1 MPGLG
6 FGHGAWN
13 FPRRASG
20 GTPPPPAPSFSV
32 NPSITPTSGTNST
45 TFTATDG
52 TVANGSV
59 TARRWLLNGTAI
71 GSGTTVVPGATGS
84 LVLEN
89 TATGPGGST
98 TATSAPVT
106 VSAATP
112 GLSATT
118 FTTAP
123 DIQWH
128 AGQSAITMRADTTVT
143 GYISGQI
150 LTVTA
155 ISGGALLEGQVIT
168 TGAAAGTTIVKSAQ
182 TGGGNGGNGN
192 YVVSISQTV
201 GSAGSPVSFTIPAT
215 QVASV
220 SDLFARCNLTSA
232 DGEGPRL
239 MTDALGRKFLRFIA
253 PYNFIGSWLNNQAIL
268 NLDTHN
274 LAVVAVCRVHS
285 QQSVQAL
292 VQIGSKVLGTGVTI
306 PNLCIRSTGLVSA
319 MGSDIDWN
327 AGSPP
332 ANLNRLYAG
341 SQMQVIGS
349 AVATDDGVG
358 GTTTTNATRVGVNEI
373 SAAIA
378 NSNVRSKGIQ
388 GIEIGKGSNSN
399 TGVNGAF
406 YAFIDLYEMALW
418 TQGQFGNRAAM
429 PANFDSSMAAA
440 KTNFSIPTI
449 TDSLV
454 FVGDSRTVNG
464 VAHQAANGADGSS
477 YNVATIISEPGS
489 ATAVPA
495 TTRVLN
501 YALTGSGIGY
511 LGSLLNRTASTANNR
526 ASALLASMMLGSGHD
541 RIHLHSGINDIN
553 TLWPTDNSAAGTT
566 GIADEMYGTDRTASF
581 TATIANNS
589 NSMSVTGV
597 TGQIKNGSQIS
608 ATGALPGLSVSSGA
622 GPYTLNIFQTPAIT
636 SAAATSTLQAYKSVV
651 EALLTRGY
659 KVTWAQEIS
668 YAATDSA
675 GTTELRARIANAV
688 ADVTADIGAGLAAN
702 LKVYNLSQITLSGS
716 KVFGAN
722 YAGSNVLNNIYVDG
736 VHETAVGKRLLV
748 SGADT
753 PANGILANV

>member
-1 MPGLG
+1 MIVGLG
-6 FGHGAWN
+6 LGLGHMRT
-13 FPRRASG
+13 FTG
-20 GTPPPPAPSFSV
+20 GGPTPPAP
-32 NPSITPTSGTNST
+32 G
-45 TFTATDG
+45 
-52 TVANGSV
+52 
-59 TARRWLLNGTAI
+59 L
-71 GSGTTVVPGATGS
+71 VP
-84 LVLEN
+84 
-89 TATGPGGST
+89 
-98 TATSAPVT
+98 
-106 VSAATP
+106 
-112 GLSATT
+112 TT
-118 FTTAP
+118 FTTPP

-128 AGQSAITMRADTTVT
+128 AGRSAVTMRGDITFNATISDQIMTV
-143 GYISGQI
+143 SS
-150 LTVTA
+150 LT
-155 ISGGALLEGQVIT
+155 GGALLEGMEIAS
-168 TGAAAGTTIVKSAQ
+168 GAAPRTKIVKSAQ
-182 TGGGNGGNGN
+182 SGGGNGGNGN

-201 GSAGSPVSFTIPAT
+201 ATSTAMTIASP
-215 QVASV
+215 QVATV
-220 SDLFARCNLTSA
+220 ADLFGRCDLSSA

-253 PYNFIGSWLNNQAIL
+253 PYNFIGSWLNNQAITG
-268 NLDTHN
+268 LDTHN

-292 VQIGSKVLGTGVTI
+292 VQIGSKVLGTGVAN
-306 PNLCIRSTGLVSA
+306 PNLGIRSTGLVTA
-319 MGSDIDWN
+319 LGTDIDWN
-327 AGSPP
+327 GGSPP
-332 ANLNRLYAG
+332 GNLNRLYAG
-341 SQMQVIGS
+341 SQIQVLGS
-349 AVATDDGVG
+349 AIATDDGVG

-373 SAAIA
+373 SSNIA
-378 NSNVRSKGIQ
+378 NTNVRSKGIQ
-388 GIEIGKGSNSN
+388 GLEIGKYSNQN
-399 TGVNGAF
+399 TGTNSAF

-429 PANFDSSMAAA
+429 PANFDASMAEA
-440 KTNFSIPTI
+440 KTNFAIPTI
-449 TDSLV
+449 TDSLI

-464 VAHQAANGADGSS
+464 VAHQAVNGADGSS

-526 ASALLASMMLGSGHD
+526 ASPLLASMMLGGGHD
-541 RIHLHSGINDIN
+541 RIHLHSGINDIS
-553 TLWPTDNSAAGTT
+553 TLWPTDNSAAGTS
-566 GIADEMYGTDRTASF
+566 GIADEMYATDRTASF

-589 NSMSVTGV
+589 KSMSVTGV
-597 TGQIKNGSQIS
+597 SGQIKNGSQVS
-608 ATGALPGLSVSSGA
+608 ATGALAGLSVSSGA

-636 SAAATSTLQAYKSVV
+636 SAAATSTLQAYKSVA